1 MKELVTADTV
11 LAHFDPNLTMTLACD
26 ASSYGLGAVL
36 SHITTTGEE
45 RPVALATCTLTVTE
59 QKYSQID
66 KETLEL
72 VWRIKMFNQY
82 SFRITLYTDN

>member
-1 MKELVTADTV
+1 MKELVAAHTV

-45 RPVALATCTLTVTE
+45 RPVALASHTLTVTK

-66 KETLEL
+66 KEALAL

-82 SFRITLYTDN
+82 LFRITFHTDN